1 MFVSNH
7 DVTLELNSAI
17 FDATEKLR
25 IEFPN
30 LIAIQFIFDAPY
42 LITS

>member
-1 MFVSNH
+1 MLCVIYARQPNY
-7 DVTLELNSAI
+7 ELNSPI

-42 LITS
+42 